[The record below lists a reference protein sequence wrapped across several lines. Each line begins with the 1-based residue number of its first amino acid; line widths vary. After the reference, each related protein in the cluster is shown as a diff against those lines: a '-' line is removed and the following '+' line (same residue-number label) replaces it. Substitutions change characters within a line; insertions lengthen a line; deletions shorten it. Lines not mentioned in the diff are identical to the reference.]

1 GARAAHEHAGRP
13 DIGALDGEAPQIHPR
28 FVERVFHKDASF
40 ALRHQDAGGAGAVV
54 DDVDRLVDRHGAV
67 AAGIENADRAPGG
80 GLGSAALK
88 VRHGAGRVQPWASLP
103 PAETKLRMINPSG
116 ACARAGP
123 APAASTSR
131 VAAANGN
138 SVNFDMNALP
148 SLPSVR

>member
-1 GARAAHEHAGRP
+1 MLIVPPAAVLA
-13 DIGALDGEAPQIHPR
+13 
-28 FVERVFHKDASF
+28 
-40 ALRHQDAGGAGAVV
+40 
-54 DDVDRLVDRHGAV
+54 
-67 AAGIENADRAPGG
+67 
-80 GLGSAALK
+80 SAALK

-131 VAAANGN
+131 VAATNGN

-148 SLPSVR
+148 TPWQRTAQLRGRLSPPPALGERRHRSLARSRQHSYARV